1 MHYLSDPRRTPRRR
15 RKGKH
20 TMMTGIAS
28 VTFETQTEAE
38 TSLALYAMDMA
49 IDAND
54 GANPIA
60 VELRK
65 AQRAPRTKEGNLR
78 FTISAMAMLQIS
90 IGFEMIGEIY
100 AEEPNSFRAE
110 EADALVAILAHN
122 RKAKIFDAMEEGAKA
137 AKAMRDFHRND

>member
-1 MHYLSDPRRTPRRR
+1 
-15 RKGKH
+15 
-20 TMMTGIAS
+20 MMTGIAS
-28 VTFETQTEAE
+28 VTFETQTKAE
-38 TSLALYAMDMA
+38 TTLALYAMDMA

-54 GANPIA
+54 GNPGANPIA
-60 VELRK
+60 DELRK

-137 AKAMRDFHRND
+137 AKAMRDSHRND